1 VARILGAGEKG
12 QALLFGGE
20 YSLITEI
27 LEILNGV
34 SRK

>member
-12 QALLFGGE
+12 QALFGGE

-27 LEILNGV
+27 LEILNGI